1 MIRRTL
7 AALGWIGLAALFVAC
22 APVPYPIKQ
31 IAPTPT
37 TRAARTR
44 TPTETAGTVAQIIP
58 PPKPN
63 VEPTGASPLS
73 ANSATPT
80 PRAAQSCRE
89 TRGRLAVSH
98 LDSATLGRRV
108 AYSIYFPPCYD
119 ADPQRVYPVLYL
131 LPGVNSDH
139 TQWLDLNVAPD
150 ADTLIARGA
159 IAPLVIV
166 MPDGDYRVGEDY
178 AAFILRDL
186 MPHVEHTTRV
196 SRERADRAIGGL
208 SRGGYWAL
216 YLALTHPEF
225 FAAVGG
231 HSPVTNAALIE
242 ALALSAGA
250 AERSALRI
258 YLDGG
263 RNDPLASSVAPFA
276 AAAQARGLEVVFHLY
291 DGGHTRAYWRAHTSE
306 YLVFYAADWRR

>member
-1 MIRRTL
+1 MIHISLSR
-7 AALGWIGLAALFVAC
+7 LGWVGLAGLFVAC
-22 APVPYPIKQ
+22 APVPYPIKP

-44 TPTETAGTVAQIIP
+44 TPTETAGAVAQIIP

-89 TRGRLAVSH
+89 TRGRLAVAH

-108 AYSIYFPPCYD
+108 AYSIYLPPCYD

-131 LPGVNSDH
+131 LHGVNADH

-150 ADTLIARGA
+150 ADALIAQRTL
-159 IAPLVIV
+159 APFVIV

-178 AAFILRDL
+178 ATFVLRDL
-186 MPHVEHTTRV
+186 LPHVEQTTRV
-196 SRERADRAIGGL
+196 SRERAGRAIGGL

-216 YLALTHPEF
+216 YLALMHPNLL
-225 FAAVGG
+225 AAVGG
-231 HSPVTNAALIE
+231 HSPATNAALTELLTLNGDAI
-242 ALALSAGA
+242 A
-250 AERSALRI
+250 RNALRI
-258 YLDGG
+258 YLDVG
-263 RNDPLASSVAPFA
+263 RNDYLAPGVMPFA
-276 AAAQARGLEVVFHLY
+276 AAVQARGLNSVFHIY
-291 DGGHTRAYWRAHTSE
+291 AGGHARAYWRAHTSE
-306 YLVFYAADWRR
+306 YLLFYAADWRR